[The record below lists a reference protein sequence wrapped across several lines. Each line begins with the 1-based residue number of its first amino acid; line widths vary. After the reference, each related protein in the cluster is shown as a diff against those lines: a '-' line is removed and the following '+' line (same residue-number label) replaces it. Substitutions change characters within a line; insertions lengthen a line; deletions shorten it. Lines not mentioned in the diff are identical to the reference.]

1 MKILKK
7 RFFALILAVIIVLGA
22 SMVSVHTKLNKEFSQ
37 VSDDFYNG
45 VEVNG
50 ERDISIHSQLIQIG
64 RVCEDIVAVAD
75 RYGIDV
81 GEFKDNVDYFNY
93 DILVMDGNISY
104 IHYLYEELLDDIMEA
119 VTKISSVELSKAD
132 EQITVNAL
140 ENILQAKDN
149 IENSAYNERVRKYI
163 SSLPFLM
170 DFFANITG
178 AYLPEY
184 FA

>member
-1 MKILKK
+1 
-7 RFFALILAVIIVLGA
+7 
-22 SMVSVHTKLNKEFSQ
+22 
-37 VSDDFYNG
+37 
-45 VEVNG
+45 
-50 ERDISIHSQLIQIG
+50 
-64 RVCEDIVAVAD
+64 
-75 RYGIDV
+75 
-81 GEFKDNVDYFNY
+81 
-93 DILVMDGNISY
+93 
-104 IHYLYEELLDDIMEA
+104 MEA

-170 DFFANITG
+170 DFFADVTG